1 MIFVRPPFPL
11 VWPQNGV
18 VMSMQPRP
26 WPDVPELT
34 ARMARASSPKGNLA
48 MRIREELGE
57 VYADARFA
65 SAFGVRGRP
74 GISPGQLMMASVLQF
89 SENLTDRQAAEAVR
103 DRMTWKYALGLEL
116 EDPGFDASVLSE
128 FRSRLVAGDLTSLAL
143 DALLERLAGAGL
155 VKAGG
160 RQRTDSTHVLGAIR
174 SLNRLE
180 LAGETLRAALEA
192 LAAAAP
198 DWLAGVIDPSWQQ
211 VYSARIDNLHLPESE
226 TRRRG
231 LMVRYGADGYFLL
244 EQAAAPAAPAWLREL
259 PAVQA
264 LRRIWIQQ
272 FYREATGS
280 RQEVRRREKLPDGDG
295 LPPGRTQLI
304 SPYDLDA
311 RYSVKRDHGWGGYK
325 VHFTETCDV
334 PGAPAGAGP
343 DEGPGPDEGRGD
355 PPNLITAVA
364 TTEATVGD
372 AAMTTAIHE
381 QLDGRGFLPGEH
393 LVDSGYPSAE
403 LIVHAARTF
412 GITLVSPLLLDTSA
426 QARAGAGYDK
436 AAFAIDFDARQATC
450 PQGTASSSWSPSQK
464 IEGEAIVVS
473 WPKSACLPCP
483 ARQLCTSGKRRQITI
498 RPRELHEAVAAARAE
513 QATAQWKAR
522 YAARA
527 GVEGTMRQATH
538 VTGIR
543 RARYLG
549 LPKTRLEHNLA
560 ATAINMIRLDAYWT
574 GHPLDRTRT
583 GHLARLDFTLTA

>member
-1 MIFVRPPFPL
+1 
-11 VWPQNGV
+11 
-18 VMSMQPRP
+18 MSMRPRP
-26 WPDVPELT
+26 WPGVPELT
-34 ARMARASSPKGNLA
+34 ARMARASSPRGNLA

-65 SAFGVRGRP
+65 AAFGVRGRP

-116 EDPGFDASVLSE
+116 EDPGFDPSVLSE

-143 DALLERLAGAGL
+143 DALLERLAGLGL

-174 SLNRLE
+174 ELNRLE
-180 LAGETLRAALEA
+180 LAGESLRAALEA

-198 DWLAGVIDPSWQQ
+198 GWLAGAIDPSWQQ
-211 VYSARIDNLHLPESE
+211 VYGARIDDLHLPANQAGRQE
-226 TRRRG
+226 
-231 LMVRYGADGYFLL
+231 LMVRYGTDGYWLL
-244 EQAAAPAAPAWLREL
+244 EQVFGPGAPGWLREL

-272 FYREATGS
+272 FYREVAGG
-280 RQEVRRREKLPDGDG
+280 RQEVRRREKLPEGDG
-295 LPPGRTQLI
+295 LPPGRDCLI

-311 RYSVKRDHGWGGYK
+311 RYSVKRGHGWGGYK
-325 VHFTETCDV
+325 VHFTETCD
-334 PGAPAGAGP
+334 PPGAGP
-343 DEGPGPDEGRGD
+343 SASRTADAGPQEGRGD
-355 PPNLITAVA
+355 RPNLITAVA
-364 TTEATVGD
+364 TTEATAGD
-372 AAMTTAIHE
+372 AAMTTPIHQ
-381 QLDGRGFLPGEH
+381 QLADRDLLPGEH

-403 LIVHAARTF
+403 LIVHAARVF
-412 GITLVSPLLLDTSA
+412 GITLVSPLLLDNSA

-436 AAFAIDFDARQATC
+436 AAFDFDFGARKATC
-450 PQGTASSSWSPSQK
+450 PQGIASSSWTACRQHQD
-464 IEGEAIVVS
+464 EAIVVS
-473 WPKSACLPCP
+473 WPITACAPCP
-483 ARQLCTSGKRRQITI
+483 ARQLCTSGQRRQVTI
-498 RPRELHEAVAAARAE
+498 RPRDLHEALAAARAE
-513 QATAQWKAR
+513 QTTGQWKAR

-549 LPKTRLEHNLA
+549 LPKTQLEHNIA
-560 ATAINMIRLDAYWT
+560 AAAINMIRLDAYWT

-583 GHLARLDFTLTA
+583 SHLARLDFTVAS